1 MHFSPVDPT
10 QALPDELVP
19 YMKIPTFLM
28 LMEGKVFIPSLKT
41 LQRTDPTEA
50 RLAGRSGPGF
60 YKFHNALTQ
69 DEAFKW
75 LYSKAQ
81 KYDRDFLDARIQQRA
96 VRLDFK
102 CLDSKRKRIPRIAL
116 RVGSRIHRFLIRTV
130 KFLGKSQNLHL
141 SASQILL
148 AILIALGMRKL
159 RRALRN

>member
-10 QALPDELVP
+10 QALPDELVR

-96 VRLDFK
+96 DPR
-102 CLDSKRKRIPRIAL
+102 RKLYEIWMRE
-116 RVGSRIHRFLIRTV
+116 
-130 KFLGKSQNLHL
+130 
-141 SASQILL
+141 L
-148 AILIALGMRKL
+148 AIRRSIWCWYGKRPESMGMWNSYGAHGIAIVSSIESV
-159 RRALRN
+159 